1 MKGPKLYIKIIINFL
16 IFVVVTWLIF
26 SLLPKVLVFFMPFV
40 IGWIVAL
47 ISNPLVKFLE
57 RKIKLLRKHSSA
69 IIIVFVIGLVVG
81 LAYFLI
87 GIMIREVKQLN
98 EDLPFIIEQL
108 GTYLDALSKRIRIA
122 SDNLPENISDVVD
135 EVTISIGQN
144 INNYFSNFSPPS
156 LDTAGSLARNIADIF
171 TMVIIT
177 ILSAYFF
184 IVSRDELID
193 NFKKHIPSSVIDYY
207 NLVFDNFKSAVGGY
221 FKAQFKIMF
230 IIAGIMFI
238 GFEILGV
245 GYSFLLALGIAF
257 VDFLPVFGTGAIL
270 WPWALFNV
278 VFGNYPRAVGLMIIY
293 LICQILKQVI
303 QPKMVGDSIGIS
315 PLSTLVFMFIG
326 YRLYS
331 VIGLILGIPIDGS
344 SEFI

>member
-1 MKGPKLYIKIIINFL
+1 M
-16 IFVVVTWLIF
+16 
-26 SLLPKVLVFFMPFV
+26 
-40 IGWIVAL
+40 
-47 ISNPLVKFLE
+47 
-57 RKIKLLRKHSSA
+57 
-69 IIIVFVIGLVVG
+69 
-81 LAYFLI
+81 
-87 GIMIREVKQLN
+87 
-98 EDLPFIIEQL
+98 
-108 GTYLDALSKRIRIA
+108 SKRIRIA

-270 WPWALFNV
+270 WPWALFDV

-331 VIGLILGIPIDGS
+331 VIGLIL
-344 SEFI
+344 EFL